1 MAYKAL
7 YRTYRPQKFSE
18 VVGQEVI
25 VKTLQNSIKA
35 GKISHAYLFSGPRG
49 TGKTSIARVLAKALN
64 CPNAKDF
71 EPCGVCEVCKE
82 ISNSTYP
89 DVIEIDAASNNGVDE
104 IRDIREKVKFL
115 PSGAKWKI
123 YIIDEVHMLTTN
135 AFNALL
141 KTLEEPPKHVI
152 FVLAT
157 TDVHKVPATIISRCQ
172 RYDFKTLSVNDIK
185 ATLAS
190 VAKKEKVQIDDETLM
205 TIAESAEGAL
215 RDALSILEQVVA
227 YSNEVVTLDDVNNV
241 TGNLSSDKLIE
252 LAVNF
257 EEKEVNKALN
267 TIDELIY
274 LGKEVR
280 RIIAGLIQLYRDILV
295 YKNIDTQEMSKYV
308 FEKKEFQL
316 LAKALTTDKIF
327 YYIDVLSDVQSKIR
341 FTNNPQIFLEVA
353 IIKMIHVTYEEL
365 SVVQRLNELQ
375 EKLNNLDGYTP
386 QSFAQTPSMVKD
398 EVVYEK
404 IETLD
409 KVLASVRSELSKL
422 DLPSVINKVNKL
434 SSEEKEDEVS
444 LTNVE
449 LYEELQLLKATVKS
463 IQNQAPQT
471 SSAPKEDVLN
481 HAEKILNLE
490 KQIRIIQNTNVEEIC
505 SMLEVQLRETKEEFS
520 NARKEVARLK
530 TIVDKPTPHG
540 TTKVVGEINQ
550 DLVERLTKIEA
561 RIEELARGALAYY
574 SLYLDQGSKKNR
586 IKEVK
591 GQMILFS
598 DELVDAKELSKDK
611 KTTEKTEEI
620 EEKDETYS
628 EEADNQEEPV
638 EEIEEVELKKEEKQ
652 KEEKQKESKEV
663 EEKKKEPTEE
673 EGPKSQIVVSPPRET
688 SFNSTL
694 EILRLERL
702 EKAKKEQK
710 KSGEVKEEP
719 KEEKTYSSNI
729 LEPKKQA
736 KPEKEETPN
745 KSTLEI
751 LDALPEDDYSS
762 NIEYSNKKKD
772 DENEIVWES
781 VELESIT
788 LPKEVDFDTYNIKAL
803 EYILNTALSEKAKTD
818 AKRVKEL
825 WKDLSRN
832 VDSNNYGVV
841 DLLKDANIAA
851 VGEKA
856 ILLVFESYGTS
867 NNVMNPNFKKR
878 ATSIICKTLLGKYE
892 YFALPKTVWEEKRKE
907 YLMQYKNKV
916 KEPKLEEFDDKKL
929 IIQKEYK
936 KEAIEE
942 EDDIVEQIYE
952 DIFK

>member
-35 GKISHAYLFSGPRG
+35 GKTSHAYLFSGPRG

-71 EPCGVCEVCKE
+71 EPCGVCGVCKE

-141 KTLEEPPKHVI
+141 KTLEEPPKHVV

-185 ATLAS
+185 ETLAS
-190 VAKKEKVQIDDETLM
+190 VAKKEKVQIDDETLL

-215 RDALSILEQVVA
+215 RDALSILEQVIA
-227 YSNEVVTLDDVNNV
+227 YSNEVVTLDDVNKV

-267 TIDELIY
+267 TIGELIY

-295 YKNIDTQEMSKYV
+295 YKNVETQEKSKYV

-327 YYIDVLSDVQSKIR
+327 YYIDVLSDVQTKIR

-353 IIKMIHVTYEEL
+353 IIKIIHGTYEEL
-365 SVVQRLNELQ
+365 PIVQRLEQLE

-386 QSFAQTPSMVKD
+386 QSSQSASMVKD

-404 IETLD
+404 IDTLD

-434 SSEEKEDEVS
+434 TSEEKDDEIS
-444 LTNVE
+444 LTSVE

-463 IQNQAPQT
+463 LQNQTPQNV
-471 SSAPKEDVLN
+471 SAPKEDVLN

-638 EEIEEVELKKEEKQ
+638 EEIEEVELKKEES

>member
-1 MAYKAL
+1 
-7 YRTYRPQKFSE
+7 
-18 VVGQEVI
+18 
-25 VKTLQNSIKA
+25 
-35 GKISHAYLFSGPRG
+35 
-49 TGKTSIARVLAKALN
+49 
-64 CPNAKDF
+64 
-71 EPCGVCEVCKE
+71 
-82 ISNSTYP
+82 
-89 DVIEIDAASNNGVDE
+89 
-104 IRDIREKVKFL
+104 
-115 PSGAKWKI
+115 
-123 YIIDEVHMLTTN
+123 
-135 AFNALL
+135 
-141 KTLEEPPKHVI
+141 
-152 FVLAT
+152 
-157 TDVHKVPATIISRCQ
+157 
-172 RYDFKTLSVNDIK
+172 
-185 ATLAS
+185 
-190 VAKKEKVQIDDETLM
+190 
-205 TIAESAEGAL
+205 
-215 RDALSILEQVVA
+215 
-227 YSNEVVTLDDVNNV
+227 
-241 TGNLSSDKLIE
+241 
-252 LAVNF
+252 
-257 EEKEVNKALN
+257 
-267 TIDELIY
+267 
-274 LGKEVR
+274 
-280 RIIAGLIQLYRDILV
+280 
-295 YKNIDTQEMSKYV
+295 
-308 FEKKEFQL
+308 
-316 LAKALTTDKIF
+316 
-327 YYIDVLSDVQSKIR
+327 VQSKIR

-434 SSEEKEDEVS
+434 SSEEKEDEIS

-530 TIVDKPTPHG
+530 TIVDRPTPHG

-586 IKEVK
+586 IKEVR

-598 DELVDAKELSKDK
+598 DELVEAKELSKDK
-611 KTTEKTEEI
+611 KPVEEIEEI

-628 EEADNQEEPV
+628 EELDGQEGLTEEKEETV
-638 EEIEEVELKKEEKQ
+638 ETVNEIKEEQPKEKPAIEVKKKEEPK
-652 KEEKQKESKEV
+652 
-663 EEKKKEPTEE
+663 EE
-673 EGPKSQIVVSPPRET
+673 EGPKSQIVVTPPRET

-729 LEPKKQA
+729 LEPRKQA
-736 KPEKEETPN
+736 KPETKPDENKKEETQ
-745 KSTLEI
+745 KSALEI
-751 LDALPEDDYSS
+751 LDCLPEDDFASH
-762 NIEYSNKKKD
+762 IEYSNKKKEEKD
-772 DENEIVWES
+772 EIVWKS
-781 VELESIT
+781 VELESESK
-788 LPKEVDFDTYNIKAL
+788 PKDVDFDSYNIKAL

-825 WKDLSRN
+825 WKDLSKN
-832 VDSNNYGVV
+832 IDSNDYGVV

-867 NNVMNPNFKKR
+867 NNVMSPSFKKR
-878 ATSIICKTLLGKYE
+878 ATSIICKTLLGKYD
-892 YFALPKTVWEEKRKE
+892 YFALPKVVWEEKRKE
-907 YLMQYKNKV
+907 YSIQYKNKV
-916 KEPKLEEFDDKKL
+916 KDPKLEEFNDNKL
-929 IIQKEYK
+929 VLQKEYK
-936 KEAIEE
+936 KIEE
-942 EDDIVEQIYE
+942 DEESDIVEQIYE